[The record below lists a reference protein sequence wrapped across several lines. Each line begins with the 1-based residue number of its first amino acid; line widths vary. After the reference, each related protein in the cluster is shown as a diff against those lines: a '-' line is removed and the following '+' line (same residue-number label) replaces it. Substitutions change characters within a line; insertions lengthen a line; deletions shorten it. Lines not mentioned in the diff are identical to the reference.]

1 MKLGKRKTP
10 SGSVTFFL
18 QDHNGG
24 ERLRESLDIVI
35 PAGSSPFAVKELT
48 KRAEA
53 AFILRADQIRAARKG
68 TLRDDAVTLVGYAES
83 LTTKRDVKDHVVR
96 VIPFLK
102 EHFGSL
108 ELRAIDY
115 RHCEKF
121 QAFLASG
128 FSFHKKGTALAP
140 KTQRHMFNALV
151 FVLNEAVRDRHLEK
165 NPALAVRR
173 VRVPEKVVI
182 SLTSEEL
189 HLLWQAPIGGTLGAA
204 VKRGFFVSAN
214 SGLRLGDLRSLRWGD
229 IKTGTGGWR
238 LVKAQDKTGNLV
250 TVPLNQNVRELLTPF
265 FSLDT
270 TAFVFPEFQTGAGI
284 SKYMGPWVKTAGLTK
299 PVTFHTARHTFGT
312 LLAQQTGGNARM
324 VQNLMGH
331 VTAKMTEHYTQAAGQ
346 EARAMV
352 DGLPDIKKWG
362 GQL

>member
-1 MKLGKRKTP
+1 MKLYWYKLP
-10 SGSVTFFL
+10 SGARSAYI

-35 PAGSSPFAVKELT
+35 PAGASAFTVKELT

-53 AFILRADQIRAARKG
+53 AFIVRADQIRAARKG
-68 TLRDDAVTLVGYAES
+68 LLRDDAVTLVGYAET
-83 LTTKRDVKDHVVR
+83 LTGNRDVKDHVVR
-96 VIPFLK
+96 VVPFLK
-102 EHFGSL
+102 EHFGTV

-128 FSFHKKGTALAP
+128 FSLHKEGKPLAP
-140 KTQRHMFNALV
+140 KTQRHYFNALV
-151 FVLNEAVRDRHLEK
+151 FILNEAVKDRHLEK
-165 NPALAVRR
+165 NPALNVRR

-182 SLTSEEL
+182 ALTPDEL
-189 HLLWQAPIGGTLGAA
+189 QTLWRVPIGGTLGAA

-214 SGLRLGDLRSLRWGD
+214 SGLRLGDLRTLRWGD
-229 IKTGTGGWR
+229 IETGPEGWR

-250 TVPLNQNVRELLTPF
+250 TVPLNANVRELLTPF
-265 FSLDT
+265 FTLDP

-284 SKYMGPWVKTAGLTK
+284 SKYMGPWVKAAGLTK

-362 GQL
+362 TA